1 MKNFNFVKVTS
12 LVLIAANTIL
22 AQMPKITVAP
32 AQSQSP
38 TQSQLPVPPQPLEDN
53 TWWYVV
59 LAVLV
64 AGLVGAITWM
74 VKAKKQ
80 SKVEKQTKGKI
91 DENIL
96 ELHSVDADKEFEWL
110 RKNQK
115 IINKR
120 GKKIDSERRMPK
132 NLPQASNI
140 LKRNGAEISG
150 EESEIA
156 TEKDLQERLEKLQY
170 SQLPVAR
177 IEKIE
182 LARPFSPLP
191 ISNDEALMSAIEQVQ
206 DEYEDDEEVRD
217 LALRIL
223 AAFKTRNAVESLSQI
238 ALYDLS
244 SSLRSKAVG
253 TLTDIDHESVFE
265 PLLLACADPTREVRA
280 AAARG
285 LFRLSFDRADAWTRI
300 AETGDEFKM
309 RQAARAAIEADL
321 VKRSFDRLAHTDL
334 KSAYEA
340 VALVALL
347 LRAGETKEVFEA
359 LRSHP
364 ILNVRKAI
372 LQIIKITKEPNAL
385 EGLYSLLEKNTLP
398 EEIQKEVD
406 ETIQVIGFVTV

>member
-1 MKNFNFVKVTS
+1 MKKINFIKVTS
-12 LVLIAANTIL
+12 LLLMTANTIL
-22 AQMPKITVAP
+22 AQMPKVTVQP
-32 AQSQSP
+32 AKSQ
-38 TQSQLPVPPQPLEDN
+38 TQLPIQPPPLEDN
-53 TWWYVV
+53 TWWYIM
-59 LAVLV
+59 LFILV
-64 AGLVGAITWM
+64 IGLVGAIAW
-74 VKAKKQ
+74 VIKSKKQ
-80 SKVEKQTKGKI
+80 PKVEKQTKEEL
-91 DENIL
+91 DENAWGS
-96 ELHSVDADKEFEWL
+96 HSVDADKELEWY
-110 RKNQK
+110 RKH
-115 IINKR
+115 
-120 GKKIDSERRMPK
+120 KKAVKPTAKKKTLPK

-140 LKRNGAEISG
+140 LKRNGAEKAVEDTPI
-150 EESEIA
+150 I
-156 TEKDLQERLEKLQY
+156 TEADFKEKLEKLQY
-170 SQLPVAR
+170 SQLPIAR

-223 AAFKTRNAVESLSQI
+223 AAFKTRNAVESLSQM

-280 AAARG
+280 AAARA

-359 LRSHP
+359 MKSHP

-398 EEIQKEVD
+398 DELQKEVD
-406 ETIQVIGFVTV
+406 ETIQAIGFVMA